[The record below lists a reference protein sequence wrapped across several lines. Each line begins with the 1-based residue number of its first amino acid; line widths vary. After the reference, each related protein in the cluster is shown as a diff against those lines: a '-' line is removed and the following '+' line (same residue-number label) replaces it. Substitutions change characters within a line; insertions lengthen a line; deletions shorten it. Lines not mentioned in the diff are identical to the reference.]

1 MHGSQ
6 YLAQLL
12 KVYGVSHV
20 FYVESFIRRV
30 MFALEDLGVK
40 RISVHSEK
48 SAAYMADGFARL
60 SGRPGVCM
68 SQSVGAANL
77 AAGLKDAFLGHAPVI
92 AFTGREVPQ
101 NRHRNA
107 YQEIFHQGMF
117 DPVTKFNACVDS
129 QEQLSHLVDQ
139 AFREATTGTPQPVH
153 LDLLGHLG
161 QATEN
166 WEVLGEPAAQEQ
178 FMRYPAFRPTAEAD
192 RLSQACRLLERA
204 KRPVIV
210 AGGGATA
217 SGAGPELMAL
227 AEKRG
232 IPVATSLDGKSLLP
246 NRHPLCM
253 GVVGSYSAWCAN
265 RVVSRADLVFFVGS
279 GADGQVT
286 NGWTIPTRSTPVI
299 HLDLNPAELGR
310 NYPRTFG
317 LWGDPKTCLAR
328 MAQELEPGTDRA
340 WAEQAGQVVKEWE
353 KEIAPLCASDDT
365 PIRVERLCRE
375 LSLGLP
381 EDAVLVADTGYAGI
395 WTGAMVYLDHPGQ
408 TYLRCAGTLGWA
420 FPASLGAK
428 CAAPDRPVVCF
439 TGDGGFY
446 YHLTELET
454 ASRYGL
460 NTVTVVNNNSRF
472 GQVESSL
479 NSIFG
484 QPRGNWQE
492 LIFFGPVDFA
502 AVARDFGCLGIRV
515 EKPAE
520 LAPALGEALQ
530 ADRPV
535 VLDVITDPAC
545 QALSPWTPKVRI

>member
-1 MHGSQ
+1 MEGWQ
-6 YLAQLL
+6 FLAKLL
-12 KVYGVSHV
+12 KAYGVSHV

-30 MFALEDLGVK
+30 MFTLEELGVK

-77 AAGLKDAFLGHAPVI
+77 AAGLKDAYLGHSPVI
-92 AFTGREVPQ
+92 ALSGREAPQ
-101 NRHRNA
+101 NQHRNA

-117 DPVTKFNACVDS
+117 DPVTKFNAVMDS
-129 QEQLSHLVDQ
+129 PTQLSHLMDQ
-139 AFREATTGTPQPVH
+139 AFREATTGTPRPVH

-166 WEVLGEPAAQEQ
+166 WDVPGEPTAQEQ
-178 FMRYPAFRPTAEAD
+178 FMHYPAYRPLAETE
-192 RLSQACRLLERA
+192 RLSQACRLLEQA

-217 SGAGPELMAL
+217 SGAGQEVLAL

-232 IPVATSLDGKSLLP
+232 IPVATSLGGKSLIP
-246 NRHPLCM
+246 NHHPLCL

-265 RVVSRADLVFFVGS
+265 RVVSQADLVFFVGS
-279 GADGQVT
+279 GTGGQVT
-286 NGWTIPTRSTPVI
+286 NGWTIPTRNTPVI
-299 HLDLNPAELGR
+299 HLDLDPAELGR
-310 NYPRTFG
+310 NYPRTYG
-317 LWGDPKTCLAR
+317 LWGDPKVCLAQ
-328 MAQELEPGTDRA
+328 MVQELRPSPDRT
-340 WAEQAGQVVKEWE
+340 WADQAGETVKEWG
-353 KEIAPLCASDDT
+353 KEIEPLCASNDT

-375 LSLGLP
+375 LSLNLP
-381 EDAVLVADTGYAGI
+381 GNAVLLADTGYAGI
-395 WTGAMVYLDHPGQ
+395 WTGAMVYLDQPGQ
-408 TYLRCAGTLGWA
+408 TYLRAAGTLGWA
-420 FPASLGAK
+420 YPASLGAK
-428 CAAPDRPVVCF
+428 CAASERPVVCF

-446 YHLTELET
+446 YHLAELET
-454 ASRYGL
+454 ALRYGI

-479 NSIFG
+479 NKIFG
-484 QPRGNWQE
+484 TPQGNWQE

-502 AVARDFGCLGIRV
+502 AVARDFGCIGIRV

-520 LAPALGEALQ
+520 LAPALAETLH

-545 QALSPWTPKVRI
+545 QAPSPWTPSVQI